1 MEAIICGGASVCWF
15 SRIQKGVTIS
25 ISEAEYAALGDAV
38 NELLH
43 SFGLVFLFF
52 SFFQFRE
59 EIRQM

>member
-1 MEAIICGGASVCWF
+1 MLETALVSLFSARENHEGGEVF
-15 SRIQKGVTIS
+15 I
-25 ISEAEYAALGDAV
+25 
-38 NELLH
+38 LH